1 MNEKEYKYI
10 QDRLL
15 KKICDIPYYEYI
27 GSERNRGYKQGILAA
42 KSILSEIYHGNYFSA
57 LEEKKNEL

>member
-15 KKICDIPYYEYI
+15 KKIHDIPYYEYI
-27 GSERNRGYKQGILAA
+27 SSERNQGYKQDILAA

-57 LEEKKNEL
+57 LEEKENEL